1 MFFARHLRAKPFIW
15 HILCQY
21 NRFCLPHQRGYM
33 TAAVAVTI
41 LFFSLIGGLFLWER
55 AALREGCLCV
65 GKRKRHDR
73 ALVWAQSC
81 LTCFNSVHAHG
92 VQPPLTAR
100 SGRDNYNRY
109 YQCTAGSMLCQ
120 ENCTSIRH
128 LPPVFASHSLAICKS
143 LTSWLC
149 QLPTRLSGTGFPY
162 ARSSPKKPLKPTRRR
177 CRTGTA

>member
-1 MFFARHLRAKPFIW
+1 MIFRHFFQNCEVFYEFSSRLLLDKAAFVLAKEK
-15 HILCQY
+15 
-21 NRFCLPHQRGYM
+21 G
-33 TAAVAVTI
+33 TVTP
-41 LFFSLIGGLFLWER
+41 
-55 AALREGCLCV
+55 
-65 GKRKRHDR
+65 
-73 ALVWAQSC
+73 VWAQSC